1 MSKYLAAPI
10 VAWLVAQALKTVL
23 NAATE
28 KKTRASSL
36 YESGGMP
43 SGHAATVVALAT
55 TVLFGYGGDSV
66 QFAIVAV
73 FSSIVIYDAM
83 MVRRSTGELGD
94 AIVGLINKAGHV
106 RHPHV
111 SRGHTPLQVIAGA
124 AIGLIVGSI
133 FSLI

>member
-1 MSKYLAAPI
+1 MSKYLVAPI
-10 VAWLVAQALKTVL
+10 VAWLVAQALKTII
-23 NAATE
+23 NTATE
-28 KKTRASSL
+28 KKTRTSSL

-94 AIVGLINKAGHV
+94 AIVGLINKAGHA
-106 RHPHV
+106 RQPHV
-111 SRGHTPLQVIAGA
+111 SRGHTPLQVTAGA
-124 AIGLIVGSI
+124 VIGLIIGSI
-133 FSLI
+133 FSLM